1 MAVSFT
7 PLLRTSQWGH
17 FFATLEHATMTINII
32 VRSLGDGHFRPYVG
46 SRPLGRATSTP
57 FYSAARVLLS
67 EGVSPD
73 TVITMQHEGSSI
85 ISLRS
90 TIGKAARLTV
100 TEEDRK
106 GLRIKEYRPPTF
118 EQYQQRGSVRDWT
131 TIKNTAARTS
141 HRGRHSHQQPHA
153 PHLPRDR
160 CQRPTSQMN
169 PQ

>member
-1 MAVSFT
+1 
-7 PLLRTSQWGH
+7 
-17 FFATLEHATMTINII
+17 MTINII

-46 SRPLGRATSTP
+46 SRPLSRATSTP

-67 EGVSPD
+67 RGVSPD

-90 TIGKAARLTV
+90 TIGKAARFTV

-118 EQYQQRGSVRDWT
+118 EQYQQRGSVR
-131 TIKNTAARTS
+131 KGRQSRTPPLEPS
-141 HRGRHSHQQPHA
+141 HRGRHSHQQHHA
-153 PHLPRDR
+153 PHLPRDG